1 MSQITLK
8 LDKEVEAIINKMA
21 DAENIA
27 PDLWL
32 SQFIERQVKHHQGW
46 SPEVKALAGSWA
58 DFPSLDEIRDVQG
71 DDIERES
78 L

>member
-1 MSQITLK
+1 MRQITLM
-8 LDKEVEAIINKMA
+8 LDEDVEAIIHKMA

-32 SQFIERQVKHHQGW
+32 SQFIERQVKQHSEW

-58 DFPSLDEIRDVQG
+58 DFSSLDEIWNR
-71 DDIERES
+71 
-78 L
+78 